1 MALPTSLYA
10 RPLGTWKGWSGGLAY
25 AATAPSHRRIQRRV
39 AQSTHDAS
47 QDHPIS
53 GRPDAGQHTSV
64 PGQDREGRHKRISLC
79 DLPRKSPAVG
89 SFDQDRPPSEFEGG
103 KRRLPDF
110 TDPRLRGGTG
120 EVDDARTGGLGE
132 TPSACHPRA
141 V

>member
-1 MALPTSLYA
+1 MTVSSLSTEILSGFSMCDMCLP
-10 RPLGTWKGWSGGLAY
+10 PVQQGGVVGIRSNHGPRWRAVSTAY
-25 AATAPSHRRIQRRV
+25 KCGFGEPHV
-39 AQSTHDAS
+39 HDV
-47 QDHPIS
+47 
-53 GRPDAGQHTSV
+53 G
-64 PGQDREGRHKRISLC
+64 
-79 DLPRKSPAVG
+79 KSPTVG

-103 KRRLPDF
+103 NRRLPDF